1 MHRNYL
7 INEFNNKTA
16 IKQEAEKE
24 YFSLEE
30 ELKKTKLNYDIL
42 IKIKKGQDEITDDR
56 GPQEHIDE
64 CILLD
69 HSKIENLNKQINNVY
84 YYERLSLEKVK
95 DHKEI
100 ENYMNLDYENIF
112 LEKHEI
118 ELKLRYL
125 KLTRVTKKIQEI
137 VTGREDIDQQQIVN
151 IYDQKKKNLEE
162 NKKKRELIL
171 EKKIFELSS
180 EIDKKK
186 RENLEFSIKFK
197 KLSENVN
204 LKEQIIMLDS
214 EDKDQEEVQDV
225 KDIKDV
231 NNKNNKKKYKNFL
244 EIARVTKLKNL
255 VQQYYEEIE
264 YLRTE
269 LDKLRARTFP
279 SFLQKPDQ
287 ILYPD
292 EK

>member
-1 MHRNYL
+1 M
-7 INEFNNKTA
+7 
-16 IKQEAEKE
+16 KE
-24 YFSLEE
+24 ECERELDRLKE
-30 ELKKTKLNYDIL
+30 ELRKSKLNFDIL
-42 IKIKKGQDEITDDR
+42 IKIKKGQDEITDDK
-56 GPQEHIDE
+56 GPQENVDE
-64 CILLD
+64 CVLID
-69 HSKIENLNKQINNVY
+69 HTNIGDKNKLIDQVYFTQVQSLSKVN
-84 YYERLSLEKVK
+84 

-100 ENYMNLDYENIF
+100 ESYMNLDYEKIN

-125 KLTRVTKKIQEI
+125 KLTRVTKKIQEV
-137 VTGREDIDQQQIVN
+137 VTGREDIDQSQLAT

-162 NKKKRELIL
+162 NKKKREYIMY
-171 EKKIFELSS
+171 KKINELRS
-180 EIDKKK
+180 ENDKKK
-186 RENLEFSIKFK
+186 KENLEFSIKLK
-197 KLSENVN
+197 KLMENVN

-214 EDKDQEEVQDV
+214 EDRDNEEVQDA
-225 KDIKDV
+225 DV

-244 EIARVTKLKNL
+244 EISRVTKLKNL

>member
-1 MHRNYL
+1 ML
-7 INEFNNKTA
+7 
-16 IKQEAEKE
+16 KE
-24 YFSLEE
+24 ECERELESLRED
-30 ELKKTKLNYDIL
+30 LKKSKLNFDIL
-42 IKIKKGQDEITDDR
+42 IKIKKGQDEITDDK
-56 GPQEHIDE
+56 GPQENVDESVLID
-64 CILLD
+64 
-69 HSKIENLNKQINNVY
+69 HTKIEELNKQINNVY
-84 YYERLSLEKVK
+84 YYQVQSLNKVN

-100 ENYMNLDYENIF
+100 ESYMNLDLENIN

-125 KLTRVTKKIQEI
+125 KLTRVTKKIQEV
-137 VTGREDIDQQQIVN
+137 VTGREDVDQAQIGN

-162 NKKKRELIL
+162 NKKKREAIMD
-171 EKKIFELSS
+171 KKIYELRS

-186 RENLEFSIKFK
+186 KENLEFSIKLK
-197 KLSENVN
+197 KLMENVN

-214 EDKDQEEVQDV
+214 EDKDQEEVQDA
-225 KDIKDV
+225 KDV

>member
-1 MHRNYL
+1 MFYS
-7 INEFNNKTA
+7 
-16 IKQEAEKE
+16 QQ
-24 YFSLEE
+24 YSSL
-30 ELKKTKLNYDIL
+30 TKVNA
-42 IKIKKGQDEITDDR
+42 
-56 GPQEHIDE
+56 
-64 CILLD
+64 
-69 HSKIENLNKQINNVY
+69 
-84 YYERLSLEKVK
+84 
-95 DHKEI
+95 HKEI
-100 ENYMNLDYENIF
+100 ESYMNLDYERIN

-137 VTGREDIDQQQIVN
+137 VTGREDIDQGQIIN

-162 NKKKRELIL
+162 NKKKRELIMD
-171 EKKIFELSS
+171 KKIKELSS
-180 EIDKKK
+180 EIDKKT
-186 RENLEFSIKFK
+186 RENIEFKLK
-197 KLSENVN
+197 LNKLSENVN

-214 EDKDQEEVQDV
+214 EDKDADQEEEVVDA
-225 KDIKDV
+225 KDV

>member
-1 MHRNYL
+1 MNQRL
-7 INEFNNKTA
+7 L
-16 IKQEAEKE
+16 KE
-24 YFSLEE
+24 ECERELESLRED
-30 ELKKTKLNYDIL
+30 LKKSKLNFDIL
-42 IKIKKGQDEITDDR
+42 IKIKKGQDEITDDK
-56 GPQEHIDE
+56 GPQENVDESVLID
-64 CILLD
+64 
-69 HSKIENLNKQINNVY
+69 HTKIEELNKQINNVY
-84 YYERLSLEKVK
+84 YYQVQSLNKVN

-100 ENYMNLDYENIF
+100 ESYMNLDLENIN

-118 ELKLRYL
+118 ELKIRYL
-125 KLTRVTKKIQEI
+125 KLTRVTKKIQEV
-137 VTGREDIDQQQIVN
+137 VTGREDVDQAQIGN

-162 NKKKRELIL
+162 NKKKREAIMD
-171 EKKIFELSS
+171 KKIYELRS

-186 RENLEFSIKFK
+186 KENLEFSIKLK
-197 KLSENVN
+197 KLMENVN

-214 EDKDQEEVQDV
+214 EDKDQEEVQDA
-225 KDIKDV
+225 KDV

>member
-1 MHRNYL
+1 ML
-7 INEFNNKTA
+7 
-16 IKQEAEKE
+16 KE
-24 YFSLEE
+24 ECERELESLRED
-30 ELKKTKLNYDIL
+30 LKKSKLNFDIL
-42 IKIKKGQDEITDDR
+42 IKIKKGQDEITDDK
-56 GPQEHIDE
+56 GPQENVDESVLID
-64 CILLD
+64 
-69 HSKIENLNKQINNVY
+69 HTKIEELNKQINNVY
-84 YYERLSLEKVK
+84 YYQVQSLNKVN

-100 ENYMNLDYENIF
+100 ESYMNLDLENIN

-118 ELKLRYL
+118 ELKIRYL
-125 KLTRVTKKIQEI
+125 KLTRVTKKIQEV
-137 VTGREDIDQQQIVN
+137 VTGREDVDQAQIGN

-162 NKKKRELIL
+162 NKKKREAIMD
-171 EKKIFELSS
+171 KKIYELRL

-186 RENLEFSIKFK
+186 KENLEFSIKLK
-197 KLSENVN
+197 KLMENVN

-214 EDKDQEEVQDV
+214 EDKDQEEVQDA
-225 KDIKDV
+225 KDV

>member
-1 MHRNYL
+1 
-7 INEFNNKTA
+7 
-16 IKQEAEKE
+16 
-24 YFSLEE
+24 
-30 ELKKTKLNYDIL
+30 
-42 IKIKKGQDEITDDR
+42 
-56 GPQEHIDE
+56 
-64 CILLD
+64 
-69 HSKIENLNKQINNVY
+69 
-84 YYERLSLEKVK
+84 
-95 DHKEI
+95 
-100 ENYMNLDYENIF
+100 MNLDYERIN

-137 VTGREDIDQQQIVN
+137 VTGREDIDQGQILN

-162 NKKKRELIL
+162 NKKKRELIMD
-171 EKKIFELSS
+171 KKIKELSS
-180 EIDKKK
+180 EIDKKTK
-186 RENLEFSIKFK
+186 ENVEFKLK
-197 KLSENVN
+197 LNKLSENVN
-204 LKEQIIMLDS
+204 LKEQIIMLDN
-214 EDKDQEEVQDV
+214 EDKDADNDEEIVDV
-225 KDIKDV
+225 KDV

>member
-1 MHRNYL
+1 ML
-7 INEFNNKTA
+7 
-16 IKQEAEKE
+16 KE
-24 YFSLEE
+24 ECERELERLRE
-30 ELKKTKLNYDIL
+30 EVKKSKLNFDIL
-42 IKIKKGQDEITDDR
+42 IKIKKGQDEITDDK
-56 GPQEHIDE
+56 GPQEHVDESVLID
-64 CILLD
+64 
-69 HSKIENLNKQINNVY
+69 HTKIETLNKQIDNVY
-84 YYERLSLEKVK
+84 FYQVQSLNKVN

-100 ENYMNLDYENIF
+100 ESYMNLDYEKIN

-125 KLTRVTKKIQEI
+125 KLTRVTKKIQEV
-137 VTGREDIDQQQIVN
+137 VTGREDIDQAQISN

-162 NKKKRELIL
+162 NKKKRETIMD
-171 EKKIFELSS
+171 KKIYELRS

-186 RENLEFSIKFK
+186 KENLEFSIKLK
-197 KLSENVN
+197 KLMENVN

-214 EDKDQEEVQDV
+214 EDKDHEEVQDA
-225 KDIKDV
+225 KDV

-287 ILYPD
+287 VLYPD

>member
-1 MHRNYL
+1 ML
-7 INEFNNKTA
+7 
-16 IKQEAEKE
+16 KE
-24 YFSLEE
+24 ECERELESLRED
-30 ELKKTKLNYDIL
+30 LKKSKLNFDIL
-42 IKIKKGQDEITDDR
+42 IKIKKGQDEITDDK
-56 GPQEHIDE
+56 GPQENVDESVLID
-64 CILLD
+64 
-69 HSKIENLNKQINNVY
+69 HTKIEELNKQINNVY
-84 YYERLSLEKVK
+84 YYQVQSLNKVN

-100 ENYMNLDYENIF
+100 ESYMNLDLENIN

-125 KLTRVTKKIQEI
+125 KLTRVTKKIQEV
-137 VTGREDIDQQQIVN
+137 VTGREDVDQAQIGN

-162 NKKKRELIL
+162 NKKKREAIMD
-171 EKKIFELSS
+171 KKIYELRL

-186 RENLEFSIKFK
+186 KENLEFSIKLK
-197 KLSENVN
+197 KLMENVN

-214 EDKDQEEVQDV
+214 EDKDQEEVQDA
-225 KDIKDV
+225 KDV

>member
-1 MHRNYL
+1 ML
-7 INEFNNKTA
+7 
-16 IKQEAEKE
+16 KE
-24 YFSLEE
+24 ECERELESLRED
-30 ELKKTKLNYDIL
+30 LKKSKLNFDIL
-42 IKIKKGQDEITDDR
+42 IKIKKGQDEITDDK
-56 GPQEHIDE
+56 GPQENVDESVLID
-64 CILLD
+64 
-69 HSKIENLNKQINNVY
+69 HTKIEELNKQINNVY
-84 YYERLSLEKVK
+84 YYQVQSLNKVN

-100 ENYMNLDYENIF
+100 ESYMNLDLENIN

-125 KLTRVTKKIQEI
+125 KLTRVTKKIQEV
-137 VTGREDIDQQQIVN
+137 VTGREDVDQAQIGN

-162 NKKKRELIL
+162 NKKKREAIMD
-171 EKKIFELSS
+171 KKIYELRS

-186 RENLEFSIKFK
+186 KENLEFSIKLK
-197 KLSENVN
+197 KLMENVN

-214 EDKDQEEVQDV
+214 EDKDQEEEVQDA
-225 KDIKDV
+225 KDV

>member
-1 MHRNYL
+1 MLREESEQKL
-7 INEFNNKTA
+7 ELL
-16 IKQEAEKE
+16 QEQ
-24 YFSLEE
+24 
-30 ELKKTKLNYDIL
+30 LKKSKLNFDIL
-42 IKIKKGQDEITDDR
+42 VKIKKGQDEITDDK
-56 GPQEHIDE
+56 GPQEHVDE
-64 CILLD
+64 SVLFD
-69 HSKIENLNKQINNVY
+69 HSKIERLNKSLNEVYEKQLTNLN
-84 YYERLSLEKVK
+84 SEK
-95 DHKEI
+95 DQKEI
-100 ENYMNLDYENIF
+100 ESFMNINLQKIM
-112 LEKHEI
+112 LEKHEL

-125 KLTRVTKKIQEI
+125 KLTRVTKKIQEV
-137 VTGREDIDQQQIVN
+137 VTGREDVDQAQISN

-162 NKKKRELIL
+162 NKKKREAIMDKKIYELCSEI
-171 EKKIFELSS
+171 EKK
-180 EIDKKK
+180 KK
-186 RENLEFSIKFK
+186 ENLEFSIKLK
-197 KLSENVN
+197 KLMENVN

-214 EDKDQEEVQDV
+214 EDKDQEEVQDAG
-225 KDIKDV
+225 DV

-287 ILYPD
+287 VLYPD